1 MDALTSVELE
11 SAPCDVLAPLLDP
24 APFDGF
30 ERLMRAAGERLDG
43 RTVWNINST
52 SEGGGVAE
60 MLNALLPYAVGCGW
74 DVRWLVMSAEDDFF
88 EVTKG
93 LHNALHGA
101 APADAIWDRA
111 DAVYRRTTEHASYEL
126 ARHVRPGDLA
136 IVHDPQAAGLIGPLT
151 EAGVSVAWQCHIGTD
166 ESNDCTRMAWDLLRP
181 YVLPA
186 ERYVF
191 TREAYLWDGLDR
203 ERMRVIPPS
212 IDALSPKN
220 APVDDVDG
228 ILAAAGIIEGRSDRH
243 LRPVHRVGGTCPIP
257 DRARLVVQV
266 SRWDRLKDP
275 IGFVRMFAGHLG
287 DVSDLYAVYA
297 GPEPDGVDDDPEAR
311 GVIAACAELWR
322 SLHPDLR
329 RRIHLLSIPMD
340 DVDENATVV
349 NALQRRADV
358 VVQKSIKEGFGLT
371 VAEAMWKS
379 RPIVASA
386 VGGIRDQIT
395 DGLDG
400 LLIEDPCD
408 LAAFGAAVEWLLSE
422 PEDAARLGSNAHAR
436 ATEEFLGDRHLEQ
449 YGRLFERL
457 HS

>member
-1 MDALTSVELE
+1 
-11 SAPCDVLAPLLDP
+11 
-24 APFDGF
+24 
-30 ERLMRAAGERLDG
+30 
-43 RTVWNINST
+43 
-52 SEGGGVAE
+52 
-60 MLNALLPYAVGCGW
+60 
-74 DVRWLVMSAEDDFF
+74 
-88 EVTKG
+88 
-93 LHNALHGA
+93 
-101 APADAIWDRA
+101 
-111 DAVYRRTTEHASYEL
+111 
-126 ARHVRPGDLA
+126 
-136 IVHDPQAAGLIGPLT
+136 
-151 EAGVSVAWQCHIGTD
+151 
-166 ESNDCTRMAWDLLRP
+166 MAWDLLRP

-257 DRARLVVQV
+257 DGARLVVQV

-379 RPIVASA
+379 RPIVASR
-386 VGGIRDQIT
+386 VGGIQDQIEHGRT
-395 DGLDG
+395 G
-400 LLIEDPCD
+400 LLVDDPYD
-408 LAAFGAAVEWLLSE
+408 VAAF
-422 PEDAARLGSNAHAR
+422 AHEVR
-436 ATEEFLGDRHLEQ
+436 ALLGDADYAKRIGSAAHEAVRERYLGPRQLRQ
-449 YGRLFERL
+449 YSDLMTELVGGP
-457 HS
+457 